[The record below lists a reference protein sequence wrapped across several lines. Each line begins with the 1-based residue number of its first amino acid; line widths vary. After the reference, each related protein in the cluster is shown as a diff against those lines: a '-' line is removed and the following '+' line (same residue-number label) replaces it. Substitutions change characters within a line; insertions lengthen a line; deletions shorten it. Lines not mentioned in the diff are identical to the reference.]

1 MSQITFK
8 NVETSKLVTL
18 ELNLKILKS
27 SGKEV
32 FIKDAAVYVFLY
44 QLFTQNTSVKSYSDI
59 GTIVREQK
67 SSFHMEDSP
76 DSIIA
81 NKYIFKSRA
90 VLKSVMVEDFI
101 VTVRGL
107 GYKVSSKWLP
117 LLESERDEQNKNA
130 FLKEI
135 TAIIEDCTAYSET
148 VEITQ
153 DQSGFA
159 YIKPDQETALEHFRR
174 MNDCYHSFLNRY
186 SAPGNGAELL
196 ELREKITKLLLYAV
210 YWRVGDSLTAEKFR
224 SDYKNELQIIL
235 RQVKLA
241 IALLD

>member
-27 SGKEV
+27 SGREV
-32 FIKDAAVYVFLY
+32 FIQDAAVYVLLY
-44 QLFTQNTSVKSYSDI
+44 QLFTQNTSLTSYSDI
-59 GTIVREQK
+59 GSIVRDQK
-67 SSFHMEDSP
+67 SSFHMEDSS
-76 DSIIA
+76 DNIIA

-90 VLKSVMVEDFI
+90 ILKSVMVEDFI

-117 LLESERDEQNKNA
+117 LLENERDEQNKNV

-135 TAIIEDCTAYSET
+135 TAIIKDCTAYSET

-153 DQSGFA
+153 DQSGLSF
-159 YIKPDQETALEHFRR
+159 IKPDQETALEHFRR

-186 SAPGNGAELL
+186 SAPGNSAELL
-196 ELREKITKLLLYAV
+196 ELREKITKLLLYAI

-224 SDYKNELQIIL
+224 SDYRNELQIIL
-235 RQVKLA
+235 RQVKQA
-241 IALLD
+241 VALLD